1 VQQAAT
7 GDDPR
12 VADSITLRLPD
23 PCLVVLVGA
32 AGAGKTT
39 LAGRLFA
46 ADEVLS
52 SDAFREL
59 IAGDPADQRATAPA
73 FAALH
78 RHVRRRLSQR
88 RFTVVDATSVS
99 PRDRRPLVHAASEA
113 GVPAVALVLD
123 LPPAV
128 VLARNAGRGARA
140 VPEPAVQRHLRRLEA
155 SLRPPG
161 LEAEGFALVL
171 SVRDPAD
178 ADRLAVV
185 REATLPP
192 GMASA

>member
-1 VQQAAT
+1 VT

-12 VADSITLRLPD
+12 VADPITLRIPD

-39 LAGRLFA
+39 LAGRLFGP
-46 ADEVLS
+46 DEVLS
-52 SDAFREL
+52 SDAYREL
-59 IAGDPADQRATAPA
+59 IAGDPTDQRATGPA

-78 RHVRRRLSQR
+78 RAVRQRLSQGLL
-88 RFTVVDATSVS
+88 TVVDATSVS
-99 PRDRRPLVHAASEA
+99 LRDRRPLVQAARAS
-113 GVPAVALVLD
+113 GVLAVALVLD

-128 VLARNAGRGARA
+128 VLARNAGRGARV
-140 VPEPAVQRHLRRLEA
+140 VPEHAVQRHVRRLEA

-161 LEAEGFALVL
+161 LGAEGFARVLV
-171 SVRDPAD
+171 VRDPGD

-185 REATLPP
+185 REAALPP
-192 GMASA
+192 GRVSA